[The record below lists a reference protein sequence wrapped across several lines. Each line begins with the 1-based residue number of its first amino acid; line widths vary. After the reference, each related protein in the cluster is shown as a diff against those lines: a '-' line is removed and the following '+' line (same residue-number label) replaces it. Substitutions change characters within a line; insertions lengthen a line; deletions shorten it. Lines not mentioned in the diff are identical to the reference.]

1 MKKKPIVIT
10 ITAIVIICI
19 IVVALIMFDN
29 KGNTS
34 NVNRIAGYSALYS
47 EELINKAFDVIE
59 EKFSSDFEGCTLT
72 ELK

>member
-34 NVNRIAGYSALYS
+34 NVNRVYGKLEIQ
-47 EELINKAFDVIE
+47 
-59 EKFSSDFEGCTLT
+59 
-72 ELK
+72 